1 MPLCKG
7 TYTASKL
14 LNVSV
19 VKFCSF
25 VCVYVLGFLLLLLLF
40 VFFFFFFFVEAL
52 FA

>member
-25 VCVYVLGFLLLLLLF
+25 VCVYVLGFF
-40 VFFFFFFFVEAL
+40 VVVVVVCFFFFFFL
-52 FA
+52 